1 MVSTE
6 NFMNWPDPGTAL
18 ITGAS
23 SGIGAEFAR
32 QLAAQGFT
40 PILVAR
46 RQDRLET
53 LAAELQEAYGI
64 TAKYLVADLSKT
76 DDIERVAARAGE
88 VDYLDVLVS
97 NAGFGIMGPFD
108 AVDLGPQLDMVNV
121 HNVAPVRLTHAILP
135 GMRARKRGA
144 LVFVSSVM
152 AALFLPN
159 NTMYSATKAFLKA
172 FAENLALDLQ
182 GTKIRAQVLCPG
194 FTETEFQQVGLG
206 YERVDFSRLPKQLWM
221 SAHDVVA
228 ESLAGL
234 HGKKVVVVP
243 GEGNRKAFDNAIR
256 GMLLNPE

>member
-1 MVSTE
+1 MAIAE

-32 QLAAQGFT
+32 QLAVQGFT

-46 RQDRLET
+46 RQDRLKT
-53 LAAELQEAYGI
+53 LATELQETYDI
-64 TAKYLVADLSKT
+64 TSEILVADFAKT
-76 DDIERVAARAGE
+76 EDIERVAARAGE
-88 VDYLDVLVS
+88 VDNLDVLVS

-108 AVDLGPQLDMVNV
+108 AVDLNPQLDMINV

-135 GMRARKRGA
+135 GMRVCKRGA
-144 LVFVSSVM
+144 LVYVSSVM
-152 AALFLPN
+152 SALFLPN
-159 NTMYSATKAFLKA
+159 NTMYCATKSFLKT

-182 GTKIRAQVLCPG
+182 GTKIRVQALCPG

-206 YERVDFSRLPKQLWM
+206 YDHVDFSRLPKSLWM
-221 SAHDVVA
+221 SAQDVVA

-243 GEGNRKAFDNAIR
+243 GEANQVAFDKAIR
-256 GMLLNPE
+256 GMLLNPK